1 MPSSPQQSLT
11 PEFFQALYEADP
23 DPWKFATSEYEA
35 QKYAVT
41 LDALTRPTYGSALEI
56 GGSIGILTE
65 QLGKRCES
73 LLSIDVSEIAQAQ
86 AIARCHHLPQIQFQ
100 LMTVPQ
106 AFPAQSFDLILV
118 SEVAYYWSLEDWAK
132 AQDLIFDHLNLN
144 GQLLL
149 VHWTVDAQEMPLTGD
164 QVHDSL
170 LRRLPNYVRHCQSYR
185 DTKYRLDL
193 LERVQE

>member
-1 MPSSPQQSLT
+1 MPSPNQQSLT
-11 PEFFQALYEADP
+11 PEFFKALYEADP

-35 QKYAVT
+35 RKYAVT
-41 LDALTRPTYGSALEI
+41 LSALTKPTYSSALEI

-65 QLGKRCES
+65 QLGERCES

-86 AIARCHHLPQIQFQ
+86 AAARCLHLPQVQFQ
-100 LMTVPQ
+100 IMTVPQ
-106 AFPAQSFDLILV
+106 EFPDQSFDLILV

-132 AQDLIFDHLNLN
+132 AQDLIFDHLNPG

-164 QVHDSL
+164 QVHDAL
-170 LRRLPNYVRHCQSYR
+170 LGRLPNFMRHCDHYR
-185 DTKYRLDL
+185 DEKYRLDL
-193 LERVQE
+193 FERV

>member
-1 MPSSPQQSLT
+1 MPSSNQQSLT
-11 PEFFQALYEADP
+11 PEFFKALYEADP

-41 LDALTRPTYGSALEI
+41 LEALTRSTYGSALEI

-73 LLSIDVSEIAQAQ
+73 LLSIDVSDIAQAQ
-86 AIARCHHLPQIQFQ
+86 AIARCLHLPQIQFQ
-100 LMTVPQ
+100 IMAVPEE
-106 AFPAQSFDLILV
+106 FPNQSFDLILV

-132 AQDLIFDHLNLN
+132 AQDLIFDHLNPK

-149 VHWTVDAQEMPLTGD
+149 VHWTVDAQEMPLMGD

-170 LRRLPNYVRHCQSYR
+170 LGRLPNFMQHCHCYR
-185 DTKYRLDL
+185 DAKYRLDL
-193 LERVQE
+193 FERV